1 MTDGSI
7 VHRPPFPEWALGLAR
22 AASVRSEDPYVQV
35 GSVVV
40 SYDWTVLGIG
50 YNGLPPKV
58 DMPESWWDD
67 RDGRRPF
74 MIHAE
79 VNALRTVT
87 TTHADGL
94 QIVSTHIPCV
104 TCMSVLASY
113 RVGVVY
119 YSEQLGEAH
128 DQTLIARVAELH
140 GIGLRRIGDR
150 HGEAA
155 TG

>member
-1 MTDGSI
+1 MDGNI
-7 VHRPPFPEWALGLAR
+7 VSRPTFPEWALGLAK

-35 GSVVV
+35 GSVVAA
-40 SYDWTVLGIG
+40 YDWTILGIG

-79 VNALRTVT
+79 INALRTVAYSSD
-87 TTHADGL
+87 HGL
-94 QIVSTHIPCV
+94 QIVSTHIPCS
-104 TCMSVLASY
+104 TCMSVLGSY

-119 YSEQLGEAH
+119 YQCTLGEAH
-128 DQTLIARVAELH
+128 DHNLILRVAELH
-140 GIGLRRIGDR
+140 GIQLRQIGDN
-150 HGEAA
+150 GAS
-155 TG
+155 

>member
-1 MTDGSI
+1 MDGST
-7 VHRPPFPEWALGLAR
+7 VPRPTFPEWALGLAK

-40 SYDWTVLGIG
+40 GYDWTVLGIG
-50 YNGLPPKV
+50 YNGLPPKI

-79 VNALRTVT
+79 VNALRTVS
-87 TTHADGL
+87 TTHAAGI
-94 QIVSTHIPCV
+94 QVVSTHIPCA

-113 RVGVVY
+113 RTSVVFY
-119 YSEQLGEAH
+119 ERHLGEAH
-128 DQTLIARVAELH
+128 DQNLILQVAELH
-140 GIGLRRIGDR
+140 GIQLRQIGDN
-150 HGEAA
+150 GNVS
-155 TG
+155 

>member
-1 MTDGSI
+1 MDGST
-7 VHRPPFPEWALGLAR
+7 VPRPTFPEWALGLAK
-22 AASVRSEDPYVQV
+22 AASIRSEDPYVQV

-40 SYDWTVLGIG
+40 GFDWTVLGIG

-79 VNALRTVT
+79 VNALRTVST
-87 TTHADGL
+87 SRADGL
-94 QIVSTHIPCV
+94 MVVSTHIPCS
-104 TCMSVLASY
+104 TCMSVLGSY

-119 YSEQLGEAH
+119 WSCTLGGAH
-128 DQTLIARVAELH
+128 DHNLILQVAEMH
-140 GIGLRRIGDR
+140 GIQLRQIGDN
-150 HGEAA
+150 GAS
-155 TG
+155 